1 MSQDDDEPLSRSMTL
16 LGVVIGLGLSA
27 VAVLVL
33 WRLSHE
39 WSQAWR
45 IGASVLLTAGL
56 VSLSLLVCAI
66 AGGIIDAIKGYFAS
80 KK

>member
-1 MSQDDDEPLSRSMTL
+1 MSQDDDEPLSRSMIL

-45 IGASVLLTAGL
+45 IGASALLTAGL

-66 AGGIIDAIKGYFAS
+66 AGGIIDAIKGYFAR
-80 KK
+80 K